1 MDFLNKKSLTYSI
14 IFIFILLALLNL
26 TNINDNST
34 NNGIN
39 NGNNN
44 GSESFIVLNEDQNLS
59 PNVKINIPSTD
70 LVQFNSI
77 GTSTI
82 PNNLTTILNSTLKLD
97 SNNSVKVTGNLI
109 LEPTAT
115 VIIPGWINISG
126 SGADGVGSGSLGI
139 INNDKTGR
147 TEAHMWRI
155 YNMRNYGT
163 DISGPGRPGNG
174 LSFWK
179 YSKDDACT
187 ATNSL
192 CQRHMTLNDDGTT
205 FFAGEVICSAFNLT
219 SWGMIKGGR
228 VHIYSTVD
236 EIYLMPKSTVVILRD
251 PAGWGS
257 SGNLTVE
264 GHLLAKGGFT
274 NLSDRR
280 TKENIQNISKSDKD
294 KVLQLVPKTYNLIN
308 EKNKRYGLI
317 AQEVEELYPELV
329 SEDNKG
335 MKSLN
340 YIELIPLLLE
350 QIKELK
356 KTIPNQN
363 VINIGGVTLNS
374 NELLKLKH
382 MINNYT
388 I

>member
-34 NNGIN
+34 DNGIN
-39 NGNNN
+39 NGINN
-44 GSESFIVLNEDQNLS
+44 GSESFIVLNEDQNIS

-77 GTSTI
+77 GISTL
-82 PNNLTTILNSTLKLD
+82 PNNLTTLLNSTLKLD
-97 SNNSVKVTGNLI
+97 SNNRVKVTGNLT
-109 LEPTAT
+109 LEPTST
-115 VIIPGWINISG
+115 VIIPGPLNISG

-155 YNMRNYGT
+155 HNMRNYGT

-219 SWGMIKGGR
+219 NWGIVKGGR
-228 VHIYSTVD
+228 VHINSTVD
-236 EIYLMPKSTVVILRD
+236 DIYLISVGTVYIYKD
-251 PAGWGS
+251 YSHNGWNS
-257 SGNLTVE
+257 SGNLVVQ
-264 GHLLAKGGFT
+264 GAFT
-274 NLSDRR
+274 NASDRR